1 MFPLQNQGTQPAFF
15 WCTFRIIRTTGLY
28 KVGNLAWEESFAVME
43 LLDIHGPFSRPTLST
58 SCNSSFFYI
67 PLGGYLLNC
76 SAKPSGRLNA
86 SGKLWVAGSNSHMH
100 YGVDGVSHPGDSIVQ
115 VALFSGK
122 PLVGYTFCHP
132 WVFFEWVWNL
142 SPNLCFLVVRM
153 HIGTKLKKMCFHTSC
168 VFLGVPNKMKQPMT
182 FWAFVALFWKW
193 SFFVSENFWQYK
205 ACITSYSLVLILN

>member
-1 MFPLQNQGTQPAFF
+1 MRGIFCGYGIAGYTWAFLPPNTFNQLQFKLLLHSLGWVPLELLCKAFRTTERKWEALGRRLKLTYALRGWWRKPSWRFHCTSSTFF
-15 WCTFRIIRTTGLY
+15 WQTLG
-28 KVGNLAWEESFAVME
+28 W
-43 LLDIHGPFSRPTLST
+43 IH
-58 SCNSSFFYI
+58 
-67 PLGGYLLNC
+67 
-76 SAKPSGRLNA
+76 
-86 SGKLWVAGSNSHMH
+86 
-100 YGVDGVSHPGDSIVQ
+100 
-115 VALFSGK
+115 
-122 PLVGYTFCHP
+122 YTFCHP